1 MARST
6 GTTLIT
12 EDIIPTGKITGISRR
27 EDIYDSE
34 GLRNGVT
41 IATVKTFRNYSAYAD
56 TNSGLIT
63 KQEYQDTNLGG
74 ATAGGLPNAMVFI
87 WYKWRSKLRSKNST
101 MQTAANT
108 VFFEECR
115 RFRQS
120 TVKIVN
126 FSQSKYITCQGDE
139 TVGFDASEHVAHT
152 NNASFVPTPNVGLR
166 DGRDV
171 TINGLP
177 REISSLQDFNIETTP
192 LVVSSGAQGAVLL
205 SPTVNIYLTENL
217 GGVLTR
223 GVAA

>member
-1 MARST
+1 MAKAST
-6 GTTLIT
+6 IIT

-34 GLRNGVT
+34 AFRNAVT
-41 IATVKTFRNYSAYAD
+41 IATVKCFRNYSAYAD
-56 TNSGLIT
+56 TNSALIT

-101 MQTAANT
+101 FQTAANANS
-108 VFFEECR
+108 FYEECR
-115 RFRQS
+115 RLRQS

-126 FSQSKYITCQGDE
+126 FAQSKYITAQGDE
-139 TVGFDASEHVAHT
+139 TVSFTDCEQVAST
-152 NNASFVPTPNVGLR
+152 LNASFIPTPNVAAHMGK
-166 DGRDV
+166 DV

-177 REISSLQDFNIETTP
+177 REISSLQDFNVETSP
-192 LVVSSGAQGAVLL
+192 LVVSSGAQGAALL
-205 SPTVNIYLTENL
+205 LPTVNIYITEVL
-217 GGVLTR
+217 AGVLTR

>member
-1 MARST
+1 MARAST
-6 GTTLIT
+6 VIT

-34 GLRNGVT
+34 AFRNAVT
-41 IATVKTFRNYSAYAD
+41 IATVKCFRNYSAYAD

-87 WYKWRSKLRSKNST
+87 WYKWRSKMRSKNST
-101 MQTAANT
+101 MQTASNT

-115 RFRQS
+115 RLRQS

-126 FSQSKYITCQGDE
+126 FAQSKYITCQGDE
-139 TVGFDASEHVAHT
+139 TISFTDSEHVATT
-152 NNASFVPTPNVGLR
+152 NNATFVPTPNLASHFGK
-166 DGRDV
+166 DV

-177 REISSLQDFNIETTP
+177 REISSLQDFNVETSP
-192 LVVSSGAQGAVLL
+192 LTVSSGAAGAALL
-205 SPTVNIYLTENL
+205 SPTVNIYLTEVL